1 VRSKKE
7 VIAHNE
13 QWPDDR
19 DLDEKIELLL
29 YVFEVHRCISW
40 FVVPGQQTHK
50 KALPVGRERI
60 YFSTLF
66 VF

>member
-1 VRSKKE
+1 
-7 VIAHNE
+7 
-13 QWPDDR
+13 
-19 DLDEKIELLL
+19 
-29 YVFEVHRCISW
+29 
-40 FVVPGQQTHK
+40 VPGQQTHK